1 MKKSHVTSAITKAS
15 HDTSRLLSAHLRT
28 EARKSGWPDHIVS
41 TMHVT
46 YGKDGFKNHVHP
58 EHRAEAR
65 NLEYGTTSSQPTAA
79 IRRFKNRTRQAEPF
93 FIKRLAAHLG
103 GMK

>member
-28 EARKSGWPDHIVS
+28 EARKSGWPDHIVR

-58 EHRAEAR
+58 EYRADAM
-65 NLEYGTTSSQPTAA
+65 NLEYGTTYSQPTAA
-79 IRRFKNRTRQAEPF
+79 IRRFKNRTGQAESF
-93 FIKRLAAHLG
+93 FNKRFGAHLG
-103 GMK
+103 GMR